1 MIAWVVIAWLAIVL
15 LLAAAALEPLRLP
28 ALLALLAG
36 FAAMGWSRR
45 GVERPWGGTVFVL
58 GGCLVA
64 VLSMVWSGV
73 AVPSEALNGGSCATP
88 LSPFALYRAAGA
100 LIVVLAVGLVALRLR
115 SAAPEIGLRR
125 PSRSELAVAIGT
137 LVTVGIVATFL
148 GPTIAAPFFGP
159 LPVATGN
166 LLALIPA
173 LLFAVANAT
182 MEEVAYRGAL
192 LRWIV
197 RWRGPVLALVLQA
210 AAFGL
215 AHGVGGAFTGSPLPV
230 MAATAATGLA
240 LGALSLRTGSLL
252 LPIALHAAL
261 DIPIYYANACVVR

>member
-1 MIAWVVIAWLAIVL
+1 VIAWLPIVV
-15 LLAAAALEPLRLP
+15 LLAAAAIEPLRLP
-28 ALLALLAG
+28 ALFALLVG
-36 FAAMGWSRR
+36 FVVIGGSRR
-45 GVERPWGGTVFVL
+45 GIERSGSAAAFVL

-64 VLSMVWSGV
+64 VLGMAWSGV
-73 AVPSEALNGGSCATP
+73 ALPPEALNGGSCAT
-88 LSPFALYRAAGA
+88 LLAPFALYRAAGA
-100 LIVVLAVGLVALRLR
+100 LLVVLAMAIVAHRLR
-115 SAAPEIGLRR
+115 TTAAEIGLRR
-125 PSRSELAVAIGT
+125 PSRIGLGVAIGA
-137 LVTVGIVATFL
+137 LAAVGIVATVL

-159 LPVATGN
+159 LPVRTGN
-166 LLALIPA
+166 LVALAPA

-192 LRWIV
+192 LRSIM
-197 RWRGPVLALVLQA
+197 RWRGPLLALVIQA

-240 LGALSLRTGSLL
+240 FGALSLRTGSLL

>member
-1 MIAWVVIAWLAIVL
+1 VITWLSIIL
-15 LLAAAALEPLRLP
+15 LLAAASVEPLRLP
-28 ALLALLAG
+28 ALAALLAG
-36 FAAMGWSRR
+36 FIVTSWRAR
-45 GVERPWGGTVFVL
+45 GSARPWSGTVGVL
-58 GGCLVA
+58 GACLVA
-64 VLSMVWSGV
+64 TLAMVWSGV
-73 AVPSEALNGGSCATP
+73 ALPREALDGGSCATP
-88 LSPFALYRAAGA
+88 LSPFALYRALGA
-100 LIVVLAVGLVALRLR
+100 LLVVLAAALVARRIR
-115 SAAPEIGLRR
+115 SNANELGLRW
-125 PSRSELAVAIGT
+125 PSLLEAAVAIGAF
-137 LVTVGIVATFL
+137 VGVGIVATFL

-159 LPVATGN
+159 LPVETGN
-166 LLALIPA
+166 LLALAPA

-192 LRWIV
+192 LRWIM
-197 RWRGPVLALVLQA
+197 RSRGPVLALVVQA

-240 LGALSLRTGSLL
+240 LGVLSLRTGSLL